1 MPRILTAEDTRL
13 SDIQKAEIETTSSIL
28 DLIKNIDE
36 GIFENSD
43 KAKLIAALL
52 NRVSNDE
59 DIIDALNLEQFAK
72 NAEDSSD
79 ESAGDGANEESN
91 AEESGEDDFDFSM

>member
-28 DLIKNIDE
+28 ELVKNVDE
-36 GIFENSD
+36 TIFENAD

-59 DIIDALNLEQFAK
+59 DIIDSLNLNQFIK
-72 NAEDSSD
+72 KDNQSS
-79 ESAGDGANEESN
+79 NEESDTDSGK
-91 AEESGEDDFDFSM
+91 EESNEDDFDFGM

>member
-13 SDIQKAEIETTSSIL
+13 SDIQKSEIEITSSIL
-28 DLIKNIDE
+28 DLVKNVDD
-36 GIFENSD
+36 GVFENAD

-59 DIIDALNLEQFAK
+59 DIIDALNLNKMTK
-72 NAEDSSD
+72 NNEGESD
-79 ESAGDGANEESN
+79 ASEET
-91 AEESGEDDFDFSM
+91 EGGGEDDFDFNM

>member
-13 SDIQKAEIETTSSIL
+13 SDIQKAEIETTSAIL

-59 DIIDALNLEQFAK
+59 DIIDALNLEQFTK
-72 NAEDSSD
+72 SDEDSFDKDIS
-79 ESAGDGANEESN
+79 DGADGETST
-91 AEESGEDDFDFSM
+91 EESGEDDFNFNM